1 MIYTVGHG
9 ARSAVAFVF
18 LLQQSRID
26 TLVDV
31 RAYPVSRRHPQFS
44 RDPLKASLEE
54 ARIAYHWQGQ
64 ALGGMR
70 KGGYAAHMETPLFA
84 DAAAE
89 LARLSHSQTVCIMCA
104 ETNPADCHRSHI
116 SDWLV
121 ARGERVV
128 HLIQPGETRD
138 HAARLF

>member
-1 MIYTVGHG
+1 LIYTVGHG

-44 RDPLKASLEE
+44 RDALTQALAAAGIRYEWHGE
-54 ARIAYHWQGQ
+54 

-70 KGGYAAHMETPLFA
+70 KGGYAPHMETPLFI
-84 DAAAE
+84 DAAGSLIA
-89 LARLSHSQTVCIMCA
+89 ASRRQRLCIMCA
-104 ETNPADCHRSHI
+104 ETQPADCHRAYI

-128 HLIQPGETRD
+128 HLIGPDERRD

>member
-1 MIYTVGHG
+1 M
-9 ARSAVAFVF
+9 AFVF
-18 LLQQSRID
+18 LLQEARIS

-44 RDPLKASLEE
+44 RDALAASLAE
-54 ARIAYHWQGQ
+54 AGIAYRWEGK

-70 KGGYAAHMETPLFA
+70 TGGYAAHMETPLFQG
-84 DAAAE
+84 AAKA
-89 LARLSHSQTVCIMCA
+89 LIGSDRACIMCA
-104 ETNPADCHRSHI
+104 ETSPADCHRSHI

-121 ARGERVV
+121 AQGERVV
-128 HLIQPGETRD
+128 HLIQPGERRE

>member
-1 MIYTVGHG
+1 MGHG

-18 LLQQSRID
+18 LLHEARIS

-44 RDPLKASLEE
+44 RDALAVSLAE
-54 ARIAYHWQGQ
+54 AGIEYRWEGK

-70 KGGYAAHMETPLFA
+70 KGGYAAHMETPLFL
-84 DAAAE
+84 DAARGLLQSDA
-89 LARLSHSQTVCIMCA
+89 TCIMCA

-121 ARGERVV
+121 AHGERVV
-128 HLIQPGETRD
+128 HLIQPGEQREHD
-138 HAARLF
+138 ARLF